1 MFRPAARKNLGRLLS
16 FVLILS
22 GWVSQGHADPARLDI
37 RVQLTGFGKFSR
49 EDITA
54 VLESAAGQFWQHC
67 GSKRLPG
74 IDVYHRTDHPETN
87 FSRAAN
93 GRIAVGLTA
102 RGTHW
107 AQYSFQFAH
116 EFCHILAHAG
126 DDAGRND
133 GSWRHA
139 NFWLEESLCETASLF
154 TLRAMGRAWQAEPPF
169 PPWRSYA
176 PWLEAYAQ
184 QRMASRQRQLQTP
197 FVVWFKGTEP
207 ALRADPTLRV
217 ANTVI
222 AIKLLPLFE
231 ANPDG
236 WRLLTFLNKGPR
248 GGDETLAQ
256 RFAQWR
262 SQSPQSLQPFVA
274 KLAAVFGIKL

>member
-1 MFRPAARKNLGRLLS
+1 MSRSVVRKSLVALLTFGLTS
-16 FVLILS
+16 AVCIS
-22 GWVSQGHADPARLDI
+22 PSRAERRRLDI
-37 RVQLTGFGKFSR
+37 KVQAAGFGKVSPV
-49 EDITA
+49 DIEA
-54 VLESAAGQFWQHC
+54 VLESAANQIWQYC
-67 GSKRLPG
+67 DVEELPG
-74 IDVYHRTDHPETN
+74 IDVYHRADHPQTN
-87 FSRAAN
+87 FPLAQN

-102 RGTHW
+102 TDTRW

-116 EFCHILAHAG
+116 EFCHILANASNEP
-126 DDAGRND
+126 GRFAH
-133 GSWRHA
+133 SPRYA

-154 TLRAMGRAWQAEPPF
+154 TLRAMGRAWRAEPPF

-207 ALRADPTLRV
+207 ALRADPTFRD

-236 WRLLTFLNKGPR
+236 WRLLTFLNKGSR

-262 SQSPQSLQPFVA
+262 SQSPQSLRPFVT